1 MTHVIRPFFHGE
13 SIGAIFAALRI
24 LQICNICI
32 LVQIGEVFCTFMHI
46 YAHNMAHKGD
56 TVHILYMATNMGHF
70 CYALYTQRPPKCAFF
85 QYLQYLWKFYP
96 FSAYFF
102 IFLHI
107 PWNKKVPQYTPYIL
121 QPILVTFDMHYALR
135 KPQNKHI
142 SQYLPFTMHFWYF
155 MGSFE
160 FSFWVLK
167 VLKCCQMHPHAF

>member
-46 YAHNMAHKGD
+46 YAHNMAHKGG

-70 CYALYTQRPPKCAFF
+70 CYALCTQRPPKCAFF
-85 QYLQYLWKFYP
+85 QNLQYLWKIYS

-102 IFLHI
+102 LFLHI
-107 PWNKKVPQYTPYIL
+107 PWHKKVPQYTPYIW
-121 QPILVTFDMHYALR
+121 QPILVTFDMHYGLNN
-135 KPQNKHI
+135 PQNKHI
-142 SQYLPFTMHFWYF
+142 SQYLPFPMHFWYLGGLLSLF
-155 MGSFE
+155 FI
-160 FSFWVLK
+160 F
-167 VLKCCQMHPHAF
+167 